1 MINHIKNLSSH
12 HELLIMWILREIK
25 VRYKQSILGAAWAVL
40 QPLSLTIVFT
50 IVFSYFTRV
59 PTGDT
64 PYPVFAYTA
73 LLPWTLFSTAISFA
87 VPSLVIN
94 MALVTKIYFP
104 KEILPLASIGAAIID
119 FLIGLFVFIIM
130 LIFFKRPIYV
140 TILWLPVILL
150 VQISLMVGVSLIAA
164 SINVF
169 YRDIRFV
176 IPLVLQ
182 IWLYA
187 SPVIYPSSMV
197 PDQYRL
203 LYSLN
208 PMVGIIDGY
217 RNITL
222 NGVSPINVELLISIS
237 ISLPIAIFGYWF
249 FKKSEPEF
257 ADII

>member
-1 MINHIKNLSSH
+1 MINNLKTLSSYQ
-12 HELLIMWILREIK
+12 ELMFMWILREIK

-40 QPLSLTIVFT
+40 QPLSLTVVFT
-50 IVFSYFTRV
+50 IVFSYFARI
-59 PTGDT
+59 PTGDI

-73 LLPWTLFSTAISFA
+73 LLPWTLFSTAITFA
-87 VPSLVIN
+87 VPSLVVN

-104 KEILPLASIGAAIID
+104 KEILPLASIGAAILD
-119 FLIGLFVFIIM
+119 FLIGMIVYIFL
-130 LIFFKRPIYV
+130 LIFYQQPIYL
-140 TILWLPVILL
+140 TILWLPVVLFA
-150 VQISLMVGVSLIAA
+150 QISLMVGVSLIAA

-197 PDQYRL
+197 PERFRWL
-203 LYSLN
+203 FMLN
-208 PMVGIIDGY
+208 PMVGIIEGY
-217 RNITL
+217 RSITL
-222 NGVSPINVELLISIS
+222 FNEPPVNIEFLISLLL
-237 ISLPIAIFGYWF
+237 SLLIAIFGYVI